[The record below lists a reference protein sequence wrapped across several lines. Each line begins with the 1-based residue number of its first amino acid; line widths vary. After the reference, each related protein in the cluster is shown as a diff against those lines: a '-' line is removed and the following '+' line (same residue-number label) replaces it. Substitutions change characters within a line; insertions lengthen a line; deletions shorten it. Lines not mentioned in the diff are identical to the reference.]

1 MPLPQTIRMIGENN
15 ADNAGASDLVVA
27 NADGSLVERAEY
39 LQGILLPLSYSVP
52 LCCEK
57 SDGELLTGTDA
68 LFNIT
73 GGPIKLI
80 EITGI
85 VTTLIVGA
93 SNGKLTYTTTTPA
106 ATVDMSA
113 AAVAVDD
120 LAAGT
125 SIQHINTT
133 AILTKVTA
141 GIVKE
146 ANAFATQPTQFLL
159 PIGQIGFNSSAARVG
174 VIKWYIRYVPLSP
187 NSRVAAAA

>member
-1 MPLPQTIRMIGENN
+1 MTTLNRLLRAIGDPTSANDATDSTN
-15 ADNAGASDLVVA
+15 VTA
-27 NADGSLVERAEY
+27 NADGSLFERLEAIKD
-39 LQGILLPLSYSVP
+39 QILSVP

-57 SDGELLTGTDA
+57 SDGAVLSGTDD
-68 LFNIT
+68 LFVIT

-85 VTTLIVGA
+85 VTTTIVGA
-93 SNGKLTYTTTTPA
+93 ANGKLTYVTVAPA

-113 AAVAVDD
+113 AAVAIDD
-120 LAAGT
+120 DAAGT
-125 SIQHINTT
+125 SYQHINTT
-133 AILTKVTA
+133 AILTPVTA

-159 PIGQIGFNSSAARVG
+159 PIGTLGFNSSAARVG

-187 NSRVAAAA
+187 LSRVTAAA

>member
-1 MPLPQTIRMIGENN
+1 MPALPRIVRAIGDPTSANDATDSTN
-15 ADNAGASDLVVA
+15 VTA
-27 NADGSLVERAEY
+27 NADGSLFERLEAIKD
-39 LQGILLPLSYSVP
+39 QILSVP

-57 SDGELLTGTDA
+57 SDGAVLSGTDD
-68 LFNIT
+68 LFVIT

-85 VTTLIVGA
+85 VTTTIVGA
-93 SNGKLTYTTTTPA
+93 ANGKLTYVTVAPA

-113 AAVAVDD
+113 AAVAIDD
-120 LAAGT
+120 DAAGT
-125 SIQHINTT
+125 SYQHINTT
-133 AILTKVTA
+133 AILTPVTA

-159 PIGQIGFNSSAARVG
+159 PIGTLGFNSSAARVG

-187 NSRVAAAA
+187 LSRVTAAA